1 MVVGIASGV
10 VGAMS
15 AHLDPSGCAI
25 VMQGAGAAPL
35 TQVPPMELEIRQ
47 VKPGDVALFDRVA
60 NAVFDEP
67 VDPGRLAAYL
77 AEPGHHMLVAL
88 RAGEVVAQVAAVIHR
103 HPDKPTELYIDE
115 VGVTPTLQRQG
126 IARAMLERMLAL
138 GQALGCEEAWVG
150 TETDNQP
157 ARGLYESRGAAAEP
171 FVLYLFKL

>member
-1 MVVGIASGV
+1 
-10 VGAMS
+10 
-15 AHLDPSGCAI
+15 
-25 VMQGAGAAPL
+25 
-35 TQVPPMELEIRQ
+35 MELEIRQ

-60 NAVFDEP
+60 DAVFDEP

-77 AEPGHHMLVAL
+77 AQPGHHMLVAL

-103 HPDKPTELYIDE
+103 HPNKPTELYIDE
-115 VGVTPTLQRQG
+115 VGVTPALQRQG

>member
-1 MVVGIASGV
+1 
-10 VGAMS
+10 
-15 AHLDPSGCAI
+15 
-25 VMQGAGAAPL
+25 
-35 TQVPPMELEIRQ
+35 MELEIRQ

-60 NAVFDEP
+60 DAVFDER

-77 AEPGHHMLVAL
+77 ADPGNLMIVATL
-88 RAGEVVAQVAAVIHR
+88 DGEVVGQTAAVVHR

-115 VGVTPTLQRQG
+115 VGVTPALQRQG

-138 GQALGCEEAWVG
+138 GKALGCEEAWVG
-150 TETDNQP
+150 TENDNQP